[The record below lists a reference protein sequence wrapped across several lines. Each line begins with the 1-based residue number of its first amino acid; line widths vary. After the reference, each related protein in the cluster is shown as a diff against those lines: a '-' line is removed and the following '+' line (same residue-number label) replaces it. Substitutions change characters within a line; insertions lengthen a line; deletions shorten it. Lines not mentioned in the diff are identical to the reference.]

1 MGHSLWLNVK
11 IGFNLFSSV
20 EDQAKHSEDS
30 VVIGRYGVNNVG
42 SGIISPIVYT
52 EKFININV
60 EYNAGYFLV
69 IEPGYY
75 RLTAQC
81 YYNLTQGGSLECY

>member
-1 MGHSLWLNVK
+1 MAERQVR
-11 IGFNLFSSV
+11 FNLFSSV

-42 SGIISPIVYT
+42 SGSVSPIVYT